1 MDSIEDFKVT
11 PIKRGSFTGGLV
23 KPAEEWEW
31 SYHGKYW
38 KVKNAF
44 YDLDLLKDILKC
56 YPIEDKNNEPG
67 VTHPNPFITHHLPH
81 WIFSHISEEVRN
93 FIVLNHFKRDKDFQ
107 LPQERLSEWGNIF
120 HRKDSRPLKHASL
133 PHIDFAGDCGY
144 IANLW
149 LTEHEPNQTG
159 TKIFSY
165 YGDYDGRGY
174 DFQYDSR
181 HHLHKAWLELYGS
194 GTDLLDQYENFTD
207 EFFWKFTK
215 VGYAPAEYGT
225 MTIYDANIP
234 HTPWIPDDVDF
245 RWSHCF
251 GFKYTPIHNVLR
263 GNISDT
269 TMGL

>member
-120 HRKDSRPLKHASL
+120 HRKDSRPLKHAKL
-133 PHIDFAGDCGY
+133 TPH
-144 IANLW
+144 
-149 LTEHEPNQTG
+149 
-159 TKIFSY
+159 
-165 YGDYDGRGY
+165 
-174 DFQYDSR
+174 
-181 HHLHKAWLELYGS
+181 
-194 GTDLLDQYENFTD
+194 
-207 EFFWKFTK
+207 
-215 VGYAPAEYGT
+215 
-225 MTIYDANIP
+225 
-234 HTPWIPDDVDF
+234 
-245 RWSHCF
+245 
-251 GFKYTPIHNVLR
+251 
-263 GNISDT
+263 
-269 TMGL
+269 